1 MINLLPPLYKQEFRQ
16 EQNFHLT
23 VILGVLALLFLV
35 SFSLLLVAIRVY
47 LTGQI
52 QVRELLLE
60 SQMREMVQQEAS
72 RGEIRK
78 VNRTLS
84 DVSAFYEN
92 EVATSA
98 IFQRLSSLLP
108 QDVYLTS
115 LSYNPA
121 AQTAGKEA
129 NAKIFLTGFA
139 PTREAVLAVQESLR
153 AEEIFIN
160 LYSPPT
166 NWVIP
171 VNIPFAFQFEVAASF
186 RGEKD

>member
-23 VILGVLALLFLV
+23 VILGFLALLFLV

-60 SQMREMVQQEAS
+60 SQKREMVQQEAS
-72 RGEIRK
+72 RSEIK
-78 VNRTLS
+78 EVNRTQR
-84 DVSAFYEN
+84 DVYAFYKD
-92 EVATSA
+92 EVSGSA

-108 QDVYLTS
+108 PDVYLTA

-121 AQTAGKEA
+121 VQTAGKQA
-129 NAKIFLTGFA
+129 NAEIFLTGFA
-139 PTREAVLAVQESLR
+139 PTREAVLKLQENLR
-153 AEEIFIN
+153 SEEIFLA

-171 VNIPFAFQFEVAASF
+171 INVTFAFQFEVSPSF
-186 RGEKD
+186 KKEE